1 MLLLFLKSDERCHE
15 VSREGGGLLA
25 GVGGLRTPQVWQ
37 LTQFYYVSLFTI
49 DGVLFRARGSQGDP
63 GSQGNPGSQARGDT
77 GPPIFGIRK
86 TIAFSSNAQ
95 SRFQAIVLDSALEPW
110 HLARHT

>member
-25 GVGGLRTPQVWQ
+25 AVGGLRTPQVWQ
-37 LTQFYYVSLFTI
+37 LTQFYSVSLFTI
-49 DGVLFRARGSQGDP
+49 DGVLFMGKGTQGDP
-63 GSQGNPGSQARGDT
+63 GSKARGDP

-86 TIAFSSNAQ
+86 TIEFSSNAQ
-95 SRFQAIVLDSALEPW
+95 SKFQAIVLDSALEPW
-110 HLARHT
+110 HLAQHT